1 MKQRFGGKNAHT
13 GREGREGRQQKGVS
27 ISLKDPGDGKDD
39 GGISSR

>member
-1 MKQRFGGKNAHT
+1 MKQRFGGKNAH
-13 GREGREGRQQKGVS
+13 RERGKRGEAAKRVP